1 MRSPLVVVAI
11 CAAVMIG
18 GLLLVSVSSLAGAVI
33 AIAGIAGM
41 GVFLVYAE
49 IRAARNSPGLIYTPG
64 KARREWK
71 AEQEAARRAEQ
82 RKAGRGQ

>member
-1 MRSPLVVVAI
+1 MRSPLLVIAA
-11 CAAVMIG
+11 CAAVIIL
-18 GLLLVSVSSLAGAVI
+18 GLALAGVSSTAGSVI
-33 AIAGIAGM
+33 ALIGIAALGA
-41 GVFLVYAE
+41 FLVFAQVK
-49 IRAARNSPGLIYTPG
+49 AARNDPGLYYTPG